1 MRKTLYYIL
10 MIMLVAAQTLSAAP
24 AKKTNSKKAGSTKEW
39 KGANRNLHHIAFWGG
54 AGYSGLL
61 NNSTYSRFN
70 GGGGGLLGVGYE
82 YRYDHFILHAGP
94 EFRIFSSMDKIS
106 FPYPYDVAMMAEGYN
121 QIKHYTF

>member
-10 MIMLVAAQTLSAAP
+10 MIMLVAAQTVSAAP
-24 AKKTNSKKAGSTKEW
+24 AKKKSNKKTGSTKEW
-39 KGANRNLHHIAFWGG
+39 KGANRNLHHIAFWRG

-82 YRYDHFILHAGP
+82 YRYDHFILNAGP

-106 FPYPYDVAMMAEGYN
+106 FPYP
-121 QIKHYTF
+121 